1 MGGLSCFM
9 AENAEKRDNK
19 KLVVSE
25 RFKDEKGLV
34 KWEIRPIG
42 AEEDE
47 ELRRSCTRR
56 VPIPGK
62 KNQYTNEF
70 DANGYLAKLAA
81 AAVVFPNLKDA
92 ELQDSYHVRGEEA
105 LIKAMLYKDEFDR
118 LTEALVED
126 SGNELN
132 ELVADAKNSSTE
144 TMTKRR

>member
-1 MGGLSCFM
+1 M
-9 AENAEKRDNK
+9 
-19 KLVVSE
+19 
-25 RFKDEKGLV
+25 

-92 ELQDSYHVRGEEA
+92 ELQDSYHVRGEEK

>member
-9 AENAEKRDNK
+9 AENAEKRENK

-56 VPIPGK
+56 VPIP
-62 KNQYTNEF
+62 
-70 DANGYLAKLAA
+70 
-81 AAVVFPNLKDA
+81 
-92 ELQDSYHVRGEEA
+92 
-105 LIKAMLYKDEFDR
+105 
-118 LTEALVED
+118 
-126 SGNELN
+126 
-132 ELVADAKNSSTE
+132 
-144 TMTKRR
+144 